1 MAGYRVLF
9 KESVWKDFNS
19 VPKKDLK
26 KILKRIEQL
35 SENPRPS
42 GCEKLTGKDRY
53 RLRQGRYR
61 IIYSIQDDELTVWIV
76 KVGHRKDVYRWSE
89 PITWAELVTSSAQFR
104 CYVDK
109 GYEAI
114 HFIQYH
120 RVGSAQYRSRE
131 WSIFSESTRTMGQ
144 ADKRRRCSQPSQSLR
159 FVISKRTTVRR
170 RYG

>member
-61 IIYSIQDDELTVWIV
+61 IIYSIQDDELTVWVV
-76 KVGHRKDVYRWSE
+76 KVGHRKDVYR
-89 PITWAELVTSSAQFR
+89 
-104 CYVDK
+104 
-109 GYEAI
+109 
-114 HFIQYH
+114 
-120 RVGSAQYRSRE
+120 
-131 WSIFSESTRTMGQ
+131 
-144 ADKRRRCSQPSQSLR
+144 
-159 FVISKRTTVRR
+159 
-170 RYG
+170 